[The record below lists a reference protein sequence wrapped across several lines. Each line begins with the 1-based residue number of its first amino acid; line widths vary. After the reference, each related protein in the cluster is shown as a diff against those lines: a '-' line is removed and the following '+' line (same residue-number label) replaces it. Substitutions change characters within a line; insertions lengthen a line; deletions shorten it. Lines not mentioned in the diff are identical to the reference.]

1 MWIREDIFNIFWV
14 SESVCQKG
22 IWAFYNYKTINPLL
36 VLHSLNSGLLW
47 LVIEPVPTGCVLGFW
62 SHVVHS
68 IAFRTR
74 SSQESWQEHL
84 ASELY
89 WVPVSGN
96 AGYWEAWRFPFQWC
110 ASSEAALGDKP
121 TSSVWWTGGG
131 WRYLLRQEAAATW
144 PLSSVLS
151 LFSCRW
157 VERCGLDMQI
167 MQRPGTSARVAV
179 LLSTLVLRSLQ
190 ARVWLLRFS
199 SQPWSK

>member
-1 MWIREDIFNIFWV
+1 M
-14 SESVCQKG
+14 
-22 IWAFYNYKTINPLL
+22 
-36 VLHSLNSGLLW
+36 NSGLLW

-62 SHVVHS
+62 SNVVHS

-74 SSQESWQEHL
+74 PSQESWQEHL

-96 AGYWEAWRFPFQWC
+96 AGYWEAWRCPFQWC
-110 ASSEAALGDKP
+110 FIRSCSRSQTDKLRL
-121 TSSVWWTGGG
+121 TGGG